1 MFSMRLIKN
10 ENTNQIQNEIIV
22 QIKRMDSILKKM
34 RNITS
39 YETRDYVQ
47 GIKIIDIEKA
57 SEIKET

>member
-10 ENTNQIQNEIIV
+10 ENTNQILNEIIV